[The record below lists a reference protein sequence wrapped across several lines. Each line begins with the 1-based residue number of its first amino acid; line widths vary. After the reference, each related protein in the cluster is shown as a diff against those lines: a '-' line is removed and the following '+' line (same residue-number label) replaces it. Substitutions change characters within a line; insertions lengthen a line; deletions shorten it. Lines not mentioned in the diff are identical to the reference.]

1 MTYLKAMGQGHI
13 LRYFKGTQFGG
24 GGAPSPQQLANLA
37 NLIQLALTIDAHGIS
52 GVFG

>member
-13 LRYFKGTQFGG
+13 LTYFKGTQFGG
-24 GGAPSPQQLANLA
+24 GGGGGVKNLA

>member
-13 LRYFKGTQFGG
+13 LTYFKGTQFGG
-24 GGAPSPQQLANLA
+24 GGGGGQNLANLA

>member
-13 LRYFKGTQFGG
+13 LTYFKGTQFGG
-24 GGAPSPQQLANLA
+24 GRVQNLANLA
-37 NLIQLALTIDAHGIS
+37 NLIQLALIIDAHGIS

>member
-13 LRYFKGTQFGG
+13 LTYFKGTHFGG
-24 GGAPSPQQLANLA
+24 GGGRVQNLANLA